1 MAGKHKV
8 ILSERAREDL
18 LRLVDEGYGDK
29 VDGMLTGLEED
40 PFRQPY
46 QKLSVGLEG
55 RCARRINLRDRL
67 VYKVIGSE
75 EGDVVLV
82 LRMKGTYRGID
93 ALLSL

>member
-40 PFRQPY
+40 IPST
-46 QKLSVGLEG
+46 LSKAVRRSRRKMCQAHKPQGSSGLQG
-55 RCARRINLRDRL
+55 HR
-67 VYKVIGSE
+67 V
-75 EGDVVLV
+75 
-82 LRMKGTYRGID
+82 
-93 ALLSL
+93 